1 VSGQFHAS
9 TSGMHPGVHWIE
21 GWVGLRAV
29 KDAVV
34 EEKVGHTATMNRN
47 LAVHYVASNFTY

>member
-1 VSGQFHAS
+1 
-9 TSGMHPGVHWIE
+9 MHPGVHWIE